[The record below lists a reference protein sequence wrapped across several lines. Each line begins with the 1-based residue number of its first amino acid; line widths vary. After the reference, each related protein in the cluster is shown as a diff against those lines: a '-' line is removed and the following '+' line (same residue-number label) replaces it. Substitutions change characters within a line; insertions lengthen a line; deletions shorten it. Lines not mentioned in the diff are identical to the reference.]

1 MALDGKT
8 YEVDETMC
16 VIADKAHV
24 LGLGGVMG
32 GETSG
37 ATEETATIF
46 IESAYFDPARTAATG
61 RKTGINSD
69 ARYRFERGID
79 PKSELLG
86 LNLATQMI
94 LKFCGGGPSTPIV
107 AGASPMAGL

>member
-1 MALDGKT
+1 MAKASLALDGKT

-32 GETSG
+32 GETTG
-37 ATEETATIF
+37 ATEATTTIF
-46 IESAYFDPARTAATG
+46 IESAYFDPVRTAATG

-79 PKSELLG
+79 PQVG
-86 LNLATQMI
+86 NA
-94 LKFCGGGPSTPIV
+94 GPQPRDRR
-107 AGASPMAGL
+107 